1 MLYKSGENLFSGA
14 LEFISN
20 SEEISVFSAYIRTE
34 QLKEL
39 NQENKINRIVVR
51 WEIRDLHQ
59 GASDLDLYQYCKDN
73 KIALY
78 RNTRIHLKCLRNN
91 RDEVFL
97 GSANVTGRGIGER
110 ANMFNFELNS
120 LNETTDFSDVLYL
133 DKIVS
138 KSEYVTEELF
148 QEIKRKVESL
158 EDFRKQEE
166 EYQKVD
172 IKTERKQSDYFLMR
186 ELPMFRD
193 VSSLHEAA
201 NNLENLDEL
210 SKKCISHD
218 LATYDVDPRESKEEF
233 YTKLK
238 EVFNQHPFIIGLK
251 VEVRNNS
258 RGFGYGNIVEWIKR
272 NTTTVPTPISW
283 ELKKKQVVNI
293 LFEWLCFFD
302 SDYVVE
308 RPNYREVLFHR
319 PKSTVK

>member
-14 LEFISN
+14 LDFISK

-39 NQENKINRIVVR
+39 NQEKKIKRIVVR

-59 GASDLDLYQYCKDN
+59 GASDLGLYQYCKDN

-120 LNETTDFSDVLYL
+120 LNESTDFSDVLYL

-138 KSEYVTEELF
+138 KSEYVTQELF
-148 QEIKRKVESL
+148 QEIKRKMESL
-158 EDFRKQEE
+158 EDFKKQEE
-166 EYQKVD
+166 VYQKVD
-172 IKTERKQSDYFLMR
+172 IMMERKESDYFLIS
-186 ELPMFRD
+186 ELPMFKD
-193 VSSLHEAA
+193 IKGLYNAA
-201 NNLENLDEL
+201 QNINGLSPLDIQ
-210 SKKCISHD
+210 CVSHD
-218 LATYDVDPRESKEEF
+218 LATYDLSISKSEEEF
-233 YTKLK
+233 YSDLKQVFNNHKFIVKLK
-238 EVFNQHPFIIGLK
+238 ARIKEDRRSSLNYGGV
-251 VEVRNNS
+251 VR
-258 RGFGYGNIVEWIKR
+258 WITE

-283 ELKKKQVVNI
+283 ELKKQQVVNV
-293 LFEWLCFFD
+293 LYEWICFFD
-302 SDYVVE
+302 SDFVVE
-308 RPNYREVLFHR
+308 RPRHSEIIFYR
-319 PKSTVK
+319 P

>member
-14 LEFISN
+14 LDFISK

-59 GASDLDLYQYCKDN
+59 GASDLELYQYCKDN

-78 RNTRIHLKCLRNN
+78 RNTRIHLKCIRNN
-91 RDEVFL
+91 RDEIFL

-148 QEIKRKVESL
+148 QEIKKKVENL
-158 EDFRKQEE
+158 EDFKKQEE

-172 IKTERKQSDYFLMR
+172 IMTERKESDYFLIS
-186 ELPMFRD
+186 ELPMFKD
-193 VSSLHEAA
+193 VKGLYRAA
-201 NNLENLDEL
+201 QDIDGLSPLDRQ
-210 SKKCISHD
+210 CVSHD
-218 LATYDVDPRESKEEF
+218 LATYDVSISKSEEEF
-233 YTKLK
+233 YSELKQVFNNHKFIVKLK
-238 EVFNQHPFIIGLK
+238 ARIKED
-251 VEVRNNS
+251 ERNS
-258 RGFGYGNIVEWIKR
+258 LGYGRVVRWITENI
-272 NTTTVPTPISW
+272 TTVPTPISW
-283 ELKKKQVVNI
+283 ELKEKQVVNI
-293 LFEWLCFFD
+293 LYEWICFFD
-302 SDYVVE
+302 SDFVVE
-308 RPNYREVLFHR
+308 RPRHSEVIFYR
-319 PKSTVK
+319 P

>member
-14 LEFISN
+14 LDFISK

-59 GASDLDLYQYCKDN
+59 GASDLELYQYCKDN
-73 KIALY
+73 KIALC

-120 LNETTDFSDVLYL
+120 LNESTDFSDVLYL

-138 KSEYVTEELF
+138 KSEYVTQELF

-158 EDFRKQEE
+158 EDFKKQEE

-172 IKTERKQSDYFLMR
+172 IMAERKESDYFLIS
-186 ELPMFRD
+186 ELPMFKD
-193 VSSLHEAA
+193 IKGLYNAA
-201 NNLENLDEL
+201 QNINGLSPLDIR
-210 SKKCISHD
+210 CVSHD
-218 LATYDVDPRESKEEF
+218 LATYDLSISKSEEEF
-233 YTKLK
+233 YSDLKQVFNNHKFIVKLK
-238 EVFNQHPFIIGLK
+238 ARIKEDRRSSLNYGGV
-251 VEVRNNS
+251 VR
-258 RGFGYGNIVEWIKR
+258 WITE

-283 ELKKKQVVNI
+283 ELKKQQVVNV
-293 LFEWLCFFD
+293 LYEWICFFD
-302 SDYVVE
+302 SDFVVE
-308 RPNYREVLFHR
+308 RPRHSEIIFYR
-319 PKSTVK
+319 P

>member
-14 LEFISN
+14 LDFISK

-59 GASDLDLYQYCKDN
+59 GASDLELYQYCKDN

-78 RNTRIHLKCLRNN
+78 RNTRIHLKCIRNN
-91 RDEVFL
+91 RDEIFL

-120 LNETTDFSDVLYL
+120 LNQTTDFSDVLYL

-148 QEIKRKVESL
+148 QEIKKKVESL
-158 EDFRKQEE
+158 EDFKKQEE

-172 IKTERKQSDYFLMR
+172 IMTERKESDYFLIS
-186 ELPMFRD
+186 ELPMFKD
-193 VSSLHEAA
+193 VKGLYQAA
-201 NNLENLDEL
+201 QDIDGL
-210 SKKCISHD
+210 SPIDRQCVSHD
-218 LATYDVDPRESKEEF
+218 LATYDISISKSEEEF
-233 YTKLK
+233 FSELKQVFNNHKFIVKLK
-238 EVFNQHPFIIGLK
+238 ARIKEDRRSSLNYGGV
-251 VEVRNNS
+251 VR
-258 RGFGYGNIVEWIKR
+258 WITE

-283 ELKKKQVVNI
+283 ELKEQQVVNI
-293 LFEWLCFFD
+293 LYEWICFFD
-302 SDYVVE
+302 SDFVVE
-308 RPNYREVLFHR
+308 RPRHSEVIFYR
-319 PKSTVK
+319 P

>member
-14 LEFISN
+14 LDFISK

-59 GASDLDLYQYCKDN
+59 GASDLELYQYCKDN

-91 RDEVFL
+91 RDEIFL

-148 QEIKRKVESL
+148 QEIKKKVESL
-158 EDFRKQEE
+158 EDFKKQEE

-172 IKTERKQSDYFLMR
+172 IMTERKESDYFLIS
-186 ELPMFRD
+186 ELPMFKD
-193 VSSLHEAA
+193 VKGLYQAA
-201 NNLENLDEL
+201 QEIDGLSPLDRQ
-210 SKKCISHD
+210 CVSHD
-218 LATYDVDPRESKEEF
+218 LATYDVSISKPEEEF
-233 YTKLK
+233 YSELKKAFNNHKFILKLK
-238 EVFNQHPFIIGLK
+238 ARIKEDRRGSLNYGGV
-251 VEVRNNS
+251 VR
-258 RGFGYGNIVEWIKR
+258 WITE

-283 ELKKKQVVNI
+283 ELKEQQVVNI
-293 LFEWLCFFD
+293 LYEWICFFD
-302 SDYVVE
+302 SDFVVE
-308 RPNYREVLFHR
+308 RPRHSEIIFYR
-319 PKSTVK
+319 P

>member
-14 LEFISN
+14 LEFISK

-39 NQENKINRIVVR
+39 NRENKINRIVVR

-91 RDEVFL
+91 RDVIFL
-97 GSANVTGRGIGER
+97 GSANITGRGIGER
-110 ANMFNFELNS
+110 AHLFNFELNA
-120 LNETTDFSDVLYL
+120 LNEITDFSDVLYL

-148 QEIKRKVESL
+148 QEIKKKVESL
-158 EDFRKQEE
+158 EDFKKQEE

-172 IKTERKQSDYFLMR
+172 ITTERKESDCFLIS
-186 ELPMFRD
+186 ELPMFKD
-193 VSSLHEAA
+193 VKGLYQAA
-201 NNLENLDEL
+201 QNIDGLSPLDRQ
-210 SKKCISHD
+210 CVSHD
-218 LATYDVDPRESKEEF
+218 LATYDLSISKSEEEF
-233 YTKLK
+233 YSDLK
-238 EVFNQHPFIIGLK
+238 QVFNNHKFIVNLK
-251 VEVRNNS
+251 ARIKQDRRRSLNYGGVVR
-258 RGFGYGNIVEWIKR
+258 WITE

-283 ELKKKQVVNI
+283 KLKEQQVVNI
-293 LFEWLCFFD
+293 LYEWICFFD
-302 SDYVVE
+302 SDFVVE
-308 RPNYREVLFHR
+308 RPGQRSDVLSYK
-319 PKSTVK
+319 P

>member
-14 LEFISN
+14 LDFISK

-59 GASDLDLYQYCKDN
+59 GASDLELYQYCKDN

-91 RDEVFL
+91 CDEVFL

-120 LNETTDFSDVLYL
+120 SNESTDFSDVLYL

-138 KSEYVTEELF
+138 KSEYVTQELF

-158 EDFRKQEE
+158 EDFKKQEE

-172 IKTERKQSDYFLMR
+172 IMTERKESDYFLIS
-186 ELPMFRD
+186 ELPMFKD
-193 VSSLHEAA
+193 IKGLYNAA
-201 NNLENLDEL
+201 QNINGLSPLDIQ
-210 SKKCISHD
+210 CVSHD
-218 LATYDVDPRESKEEF
+218 LATYDLSISKSEEEF
-233 YTKLK
+233 YSDLKQVFNNHKFIVKLK
-238 EVFNQHPFIIGLK
+238 ARIKEDRRSSLNYGGV
-251 VEVRNNS
+251 VR
-258 RGFGYGNIVEWIKR
+258 WITE

-283 ELKKKQVVNI
+283 ELKKQQVVNV
-293 LFEWLCFFD
+293 LYEWICFFD
-302 SDYVVE
+302 SDFVVE
-308 RPNYREVLFHR
+308 RPRHSEIIFYR
-319 PKSTVK
+319 P

>member
-1 MLYKSGENLFSGA
+1 MLFKSGENLFSGA

-34 QLKEL
+34 QLNEL

-91 RDEVFL
+91 RDEIFL
-97 GSANVTGRGIGER
+97 GSANVTGRGIGEL

-120 LNETTDFSDVLYL
+120 LNEKTDFSDVLYL

-138 KSEYVTEELF
+138 KSEYITEELF

-158 EDFRKQEE
+158 EDYKKQEE
-166 EYQKVD
+166 EYQKVN
-172 IKTERKQSDYFLMR
+172 ITPERKESDYFLISQ
-186 ELPMFRD
+186 LPMFKD
-193 VSSLHEAA
+193 VKGLYQAA
-201 NNLENLDEL
+201 QNINGL
-210 SKKCISHD
+210 SPIDRQCISHD
-218 LATYDVDPRESKEEF
+218 LATYDLSISKSEEEF
-233 YTKLK
+233 YSELKHIFNNHKFIVKLK
-238 EVFNQHPFIIGLK
+238 ARIKEDRRSSLNYGGI
-251 VEVRNNS
+251 VR
-258 RGFGYGNIVEWIKR
+258 WITE

-283 ELKKKQVVNI
+283 ELKEQQVVNI
-293 LFEWLCFFD
+293 LYNWICFFD
-302 SDYVVE
+302 SDFVVE
-308 RPNYREVLFHR
+308 RPRHSEVIFYR
-319 PKSTVK
+319 P

>member
-14 LEFISN
+14 LDFISK
-20 SEEISVFSAYIRTE
+20 SEEISVFSAYIRTK
-34 QLKEL
+34 QLEEL

-91 RDEVFL
+91 RDEIFL
-97 GSANVTGRGIGER
+97 GSANVTGRGIGEL

-120 LNETTDFSDVLYL
+120 LNEQIDFSDVLYL

-158 EDFRKQEE
+158 EDFKKQEE

-172 IKTERKQSDYFLMR
+172 MMTERKENDYFLIS
-186 ELPMFRD
+186 ELPMFKNVKGLFQAAQNID
-193 VSSLHEAA
+193 GLSSL
-201 NNLENLDEL
+201 D
-210 SKKCISHD
+210 KQCVSHD
-218 LATYDVDPRESKEEF
+218 LATFDLSISKSEEEF
-233 YTKLK
+233 YSELKQVFNNHKFIVKLK
-238 EVFNQHPFIIGLK
+238 ERIKEDRRSSLNYGGV
-251 VEVRNNS
+251 VR
-258 RGFGYGNIVEWIKR
+258 WITE

-283 ELKKKQVVNI
+283 ELKEQQVVNI
-293 LFEWLCFFD
+293 LYEWICFFD
-302 SDYVVE
+302 SDFVVE
-308 RPNYREVLFHR
+308 RPRHSEVIFYR
-319 PKSTVK
+319 P